1 MNRRS
6 VQSVCLLAATV
17 AMLAWPRASH
27 AQDQPPPAPA
37 PHQHEAPADPHAGH
51 VMAGSLFTR
60 RDNAGTAW
68 TPATTPM
75 LAAHRQAGPWSLM
88 LMGNGFVQ
96 YLEEFAPIHRGGR
109 QAGSINWLMGM
120 GRRPLGAGVV
130 GRPRDAERRALH
142 HRWLRLPEPAGQRRT
157 VRRRRHPRQA
167 APARPGDGAGGRIQP
182 PGHALPALA
191 RLRRPCRRARP
202 RPGGVSAPRLRHGQ
216 SDRADFAPLARRD
229 AHHLRRRDQR
239 ALRRPLAGRGI
250 GLQRP
255 RARRGAAR
263 LRLRPLDSFSAR
275 LQLAPTD
282 GLALQVSAGRLE
294 SAEAGEGGLPPRD
307 VTRITASMQHQG
319 TLAGRPVATTVAW
332 GGNPRCR
339 RRTHAVL
346 AEGVLTMTARHT
358 LFARAEIAG
367 KRGHDLHIHEDV
379 LAIFTVGKLQGGYLR
394 LFAPRRGMQAGLGG
408 SASAAIRAGG
418 NPAQLRRRRPG
429 HRRVRDVAPGG
440 PITEPAVES
449 SPAVYSPGRDYTIRI
464 TR

>member
-17 AMLAWPRASH
+17 AMLAGPRASH

-60 RDNAGTAW
+60 RDNAGTGW

-120 GRRPLGAGVV
+120 GRRRLGAGVV
-130 GRPRDAERRALH
+130 GARVMLSAEPFTIGGCGYPNLLASGELCDGDGIHDKQHPHDLVMELAAEYSVPLTRSL
-142 HRWLRLPEPAGQRRT
+142 RWHVYGGPAGEPALGPVAFPHRASAMANPIAPISHHWLDATHITYGVVTSGLSADRWR
-157 VRRRRHPRQA
+157 VEGSVFNGREPDEERH
-167 APARPGDGAGGRIQP
+167 
-182 PGHALPALA
+182 
-191 RLRRPCRRARP
+191 
-202 RPGGVSAPRLRHGQ
+202 
-216 SDRADFAPLARRD
+216 DFD
-229 AHHLRRRDQR
+229 F
-239 ALRRPLAGRGI
+239 G
-250 GLQRP
+250 
-255 RARRGAAR
+255 
-263 LRLRPLDSFSAR
+263 PLDSFSAR

-332 GGNPRCR
+332 GGNHEVQTW
-339 RRTHAVL
+339 THAVL

-367 KRGHDLHIHEDV
+367 KRGHDLHIHENE
-379 LAIFTVGKLQGGYLR
+379 LAIFTVGKLQGGYLW

-408 SASAAIRAGG
+408 SASAALVPAAIQPNYGG
-418 NPAQLRRRRPG
+418 VGLGIGVFATLRPAAR
-429 HRRVRDVAPGG
+429 
-440 PITEPAVES
+440 
-449 SPAVYSPGRDYTIRI
+449 
-464 TR
+464 